1 MVTFLVKGERRIPP
15 FQALKIYAPI
25 SLRA

>member
-25 SLRA
+25 FLRA